1 MGPIKDS
8 NVNQR
13 SYFCNENTEA
23 KYIVSASVNT
33 LCRVKLIEVK
43 VGMRACLRRRPFV
56 PEEVAEVGLSG
67 VWLASSAVLLPM
79 WKYLWPLPCQCTL
92 CGGHAVGCSDGQPSL
107 KENPN
112 QWWDDWMFSASL

>member
-67 VWLASSAVLLPM
+67 VWLVSCCAVANVDVPLASALSVHS
-79 WKYLWPLPCQCTL
+79 LWGSHGRL
-92 CGGHAVGCSDGQPSL
+92 
-107 KENPN
+107 
-112 QWWDDWMFSASL
+112 